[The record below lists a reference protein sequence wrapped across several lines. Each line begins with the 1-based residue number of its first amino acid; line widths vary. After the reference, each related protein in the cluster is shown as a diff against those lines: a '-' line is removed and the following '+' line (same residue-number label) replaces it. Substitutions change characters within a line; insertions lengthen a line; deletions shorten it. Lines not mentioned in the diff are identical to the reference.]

1 MGSEI
6 CLMIFI
12 KSDRISPR
20 STIINTFWI
29 VTLIAFSSCKTI
41 FITIGLMS
49 MVFMSHA
56 QQSQITEPE
65 SFPQCVARL
74 QQLARNA
81 GVSENTTVDILGQ
94 VKLLPK
100 ILDYDR
106 NQPEFV
112 QTFTGYF
119 SKRVT
124 PWRVKKGRE
133 KLAEYRDFLSKLTQ
147 QYGVPAHYLIAF
159 WGLETN
165 FGGIKGKIP
174 TIPALTTLACD
185 QRRSAYF
192 SEELMQAL
200 LLLERENLDDK
211 YMIGS
216 WAGAMGHTQFMPTAY
231 MKYAKDGDADGKVD
245 LWNNE
250 LDALASAAHFL
261 QSLGWKTGFRW
272 GREVILP
279 KDFNYQLAGKS
290 HPQTVSFWSQQNVM
304 QVSGKTLGD
313 SDLKAALLIPTGHNG
328 SAFMV
333 YPNFDVILGWNN
345 SEYYGLAVGHLADR
359 INGQGTLSKLLPDLP
374 NYTVTKM
381 QQFQD
386 KLNKL
391 GFDVGEADGILGPAT
406 RKGVRAFQVT
416 VGLIAD
422 GYPSKETVEAVINA
436 PLNTEQDINS

>member
-1 MGSEI
+1 MS
-6 CLMIFI
+6 
-12 KSDRISPR
+12 
-20 STIINTFWI
+20 
-29 VTLIAFSSCKTI
+29 IA
-41 FITIGLMS
+41 
-49 MVFMSHA
+49 FMSHA
-56 QQSQITEPE
+56 QQSQKTEAE
-65 SFPQCVARL
+65 LFPQCMVRL

-81 GVSENTTVDILGQ
+81 GVSESTTVDILGQ

-100 ILDYDR
+100 ILSYDR

-112 QTFTGYF
+112 QTFTDYF

-124 PWRVKKGRE
+124 NWRVNKGRE
-133 KLAEYRDFLSKLTQ
+133 KLAEHRDFLSQLTQ

-165 FGGIKGKIP
+165 FGGIKGKTP

-185 QRRSAYF
+185 KRRSAYF
-192 SEELMQAL
+192 SAELIQAL
-200 LLLERENLDDK
+200 LLLERENLNYKD
-211 YMIGS
+211 MIGS
-216 WAGAMGHTQFMPTAY
+216 WAGAMGHTQFMPTSY
-231 MKYAKDGDADGKVD
+231 MKYARDGDADGKVD

-261 QSLGWKTGFRW
+261 QNLGWQTGFKW
-272 GREVILP
+272 GREVLLP

-290 HPQTVSFWSQQNVM
+290 YPQTLSFWSQQNVT

-313 SDLKAALLIPTGHNG
+313 SDLKAALLVPAGHTG

-333 YPNFDVILGWNN
+333 YPNFDVILRWNN
-345 SEYYGLAVGHLADR
+345 SEYYGIAVGHLADR
-359 INGQGTLSKLLPDLP
+359 IDGQGSLSKPLPDLP
-374 NYTVTKM
+374 NYTLAEM
-381 QQFQD
+381 QKFQD

-416 VGLIAD
+416 FGLIAD
-422 GYPSKETVEAVINA
+422 GYPSKETVEAVINS
-436 PLNTEQDINS
+436 PLDNEQDINS

>member
-1 MGSEI
+1 MS
-6 CLMIFI
+6 
-12 KSDRISPR
+12 
-20 STIINTFWI
+20 
-29 VTLIAFSSCKTI
+29 IA
-41 FITIGLMS
+41 
-49 MVFMSHA
+49 FMSHA
-56 QQSQITEPE
+56 QQSQKTEAE
-65 SFPQCVARL
+65 LFPQCMVRL

-100 ILDYDR
+100 ILSYDR

-112 QTFTGYF
+112 QTFTDYF

-124 PWRVKKGRE
+124 NWRVNKGRE
-133 KLAEYRDFLSKLTQ
+133 KLAEHRDFLSQLTQ

-165 FGGIKGKIP
+165 FGGIKGKTP

-185 QRRSAYF
+185 KRRSAYF
-192 SEELMQAL
+192 SAELIQAL
-200 LLLERENLDDK
+200 LLLERENLNYKD
-211 YMIGS
+211 MIGS
-216 WAGAMGHTQFMPTAY
+216 WAGAMGHTQFMPTSY
-231 MKYAKDGDADGKVD
+231 MKYARDGDADGKVD

-261 QSLGWKTGFRW
+261 QNLGWQTGFKW
-272 GREVILP
+272 GREVLLP

-290 HPQTVSFWSQQNVM
+290 YPQTLSFWSQQNVT

-313 SDLKAALLIPTGHNG
+313 SDLKAALLVPAGHTG

-333 YPNFDVILGWNN
+333 YPNFDVILRWNN
-345 SEYYGLAVGHLADR
+345 SEYYGIAIGHLADR
-359 INGQGTLSKLLPDLP
+359 IDGQGSLSKPLPDLP
-374 NYTVTKM
+374 NYTLAEM
-381 QQFQD
+381 QKFQD

-422 GYPSKETVEAVINA
+422 GYPSKETVEAVINS
-436 PLNTEQDINS
+436 PLNNEQNINS

>member
-1 MGSEI
+1 
-6 CLMIFI
+6 
-12 KSDRISPR
+12 
-20 STIINTFWI
+20 
-29 VTLIAFSSCKTI
+29 VTLISFYSFKTI
-41 FITIGLMS
+41 FIAASFTSVAFIS
-49 MVFMSHA
+49 NA
-56 QQSQITEPE
+56 QDDQNPELE
-65 SFPQCVARL
+65 SFPQCIERL
-74 QQLARNA
+74 QQLALNA
-81 GVSENTTVDILGQ
+81 GVSENTTLDILGQ
-94 VKLLPK
+94 VKPLPK
-100 ILDYDR
+100 ILGYDR

-124 PWRVKKGRE
+124 NWRVNKGRE
-133 KLAEYRDFLSKLTQ
+133 KLAQHREFLSKLTQ

-192 SEELMQAL
+192 SEELIQAL
-200 LLLERENLDDK
+200 LLLEREKLDPKD
-211 YMIGS
+211 MIGS

-261 QSLGWKTGFRW
+261 QNLGWNSGFRW
-272 GREVILP
+272 GREVLLP
-279 KDFNYQLAGKS
+279 EGFDYQLAGKS
-290 HPQTVSFWSQQNVM
+290 QPQILSFWSEQQVTR
-304 QVSGKTLGD
+304 VGGKILGN
-313 SDLKAALLIPTGHNG
+313 SDLKAALLIPAGHAG

-333 YPNFDVILGWNN
+333 YPNFDVILRWNN

-359 INGQGTLSKLLPDLP
+359 IRGQGTLSKPLPDLP
-374 NYTVTKM
+374 NYSLVEM
-381 QQFQD
+381 QQFQE
-386 KLNKL
+386 KLNQL
-391 GFDVGEADGILGPAT
+391 GFGVGDADGILGPAT
-406 RKGVRAFQVT
+406 RKGVRGFQAS

-422 GYPSKETVEAVINA
+422 GYPSIETVESVMSA
-436 PLNTEQDINS
+436 PILEKQTEPKGTA